1 MIKRLC
7 NCFLCF
13 FYDIVNLNRMYYV
26 WSIKDEFRG
35 DNENV
40 FFFMLLFFVGIFYDY
55 YSEKVSCFMVFK
67 LLVRLV
73 IRKIS

>member
-1 MIKRLC
+1 
-7 NCFLCF
+7 
-13 FYDIVNLNRMYYV
+13 MYYV